1 MGLSTLG
8 SLKPNAYATNHAVEN
23 GWVGGGIQLI
33 SESEAVRQQAY
44 RVTDLSKPASF
55 LTRRTAENGIFRPY
69 NLLLCSCAES
79 A

>member
-44 RVTDLSKPASF
+44 RVTDV
-55 LTRRTAENGIFRPY
+55 
-69 NLLLCSCAES
+69 
-79 A
+79 

>member
-8 SLKPNAYATNHAVEN
+8 SLKPNAYAMNYAVEN

-44 RVTDLSKPASF
+44 RVMDLSWVSR
-55 LTRRTAENGIFRPY
+55 TRSITRSSRALRPV
-69 NLLLCSCAES
+69 
-79 A
+79 